1 MSLESQLREM
11 LAEGR
16 LDLPF
21 PGGGATAIRH
31 KRLAEIGR
39 ESLATARLA
48 EAHLDAI
55 AILHEAG
62 RNPYPGALYGVWAS
76 EASSQSLA
84 MTTAAECLELSGTK
98 MFCTGATILDRALI
112 TVMKPERLLLEVDLR
127 LERSRVK
134 YDESAWVTSA
144 FDDTHTASA
153 SFDRVRV
160 SASNVIGPAEWY
172 FSRAG
177 FWHGACGPAACW
189 AGGAW
194 GLLDHAISHTR
205 ADNPHAVAHLGGIEA
220 GVWGMRAA
228 LEEAGREIDRDPEDA
243 TSAMRRALIVR
254 HLIEDACTEILRR
267 FSRAFGPRP
276 FAFDA
281 VISKRCQELALYIR
295 QSHAE
300 CDLET
305 LGRRA
310 LAAV

>member
-1 MSLESQLREM
+1 M
-11 LAEGR
+11 LADGR

-21 PGGGATAIRH
+21 PGSGATPIRH
-31 KRLAEIGR
+31 KRLAEIAR
-39 ESLATARLA
+39 ENLATARLA
-48 EAHLDAI
+48 EAHVDAA

-62 RNPYPGALYGVWAS
+62 RDPHPGAVYGVWAS
-76 EASSQSLA
+76 ETSGQSLA
-84 MTTAAECLELSGTK
+84 LTGAAECFELSGAK
-98 MFCTGATILDRALI
+98 MFCTGATIVDRALI

-127 LERSRVK
+127 LNGDRIL
-134 YDESAWVTSA
+134 YDESAWVASA
-144 FDDTHTASA
+144 FADTHTAIA

-189 AGGAW
+189 AGGAS
-194 GLLDHAISHTR
+194 GLLDYAIAHTR
-205 ADNPHAVAHLGGIEA
+205 SDNPHAVAHLGGIAA

-228 LEEAGREIDRDPEDA
+228 LEQAGREIDHDLEDA
-243 TSAMRRALIVR
+243 ASAMRRALIVR
-254 HLIEDACTEILRR
+254 HLVEDACTEILRR

-281 VISKRCQELALYIR
+281 VVSKRCQELVLYIR

-305 LGRRA
+305 LGRA
-310 LAAV
+310 LAGASNT